1 MTEDKVVVDQ
11 IKKDDG
17 FVPIPTGETP
27 VKEARQS
34 TGRQGFGQGQQKSG
48 GFGGQ
53 RRPGFGRGGGF
64 GKDRPKDEFT
74 TKLLD
79 LARVTRVTGGGK
91 RMSFRAVVIAGDKK
105 GKIGVGIDKGKD
117 VSQAVEKATRRAKKN
132 LISIII
138 IDGTIPHEVEAKY
151 GPAVILLK
159 PQKKGRGL
167 VAGGAVRT
175 ICDLAGIK
183 NISSKIL
190 SGSKNKLNNAR
201 ATIEALRK
209 LKVKVK

>member
-1 MTEDKVVVDQ
+1 MDTEKR
-11 IKKDDG
+11 
-17 FVPIPTGETP
+17 E
-27 VKEARQS
+27 
-34 TGRQGFGQGQQKSG
+34 GQPHG
-48 GFGGQ
+48 GFRQ
-53 RRPGFGRGGGF
+53 IRRPGFGRAGAGR
-64 GKDRPKDEFT
+64 DRQRDEFE

-91 RMSFRAVVIAGDKK
+91 RLRFRAVVIAGDKK
-105 GKIGVGIDKGKD
+105 GKIGIGIDKGRD
-117 VSQAVEKATRRAKKN
+117 VSQAVEKATRNAKKN
-132 LISIII
+132 LVNVAIS
-138 IDGTIPHEVEAKY
+138 DGTIPHEVWAKC
-151 GPAVILLK
+151 GPARVLLR

-201 ATIEALRK
+201 ATMEALKK
-209 LKVKVK
+209 LKVRS